1 MGIMRIA
8 SPLLVSRSSTA
19 IWLTA
24 TTIAVILLAANFTI
38 TNAQQLTSQP
48 TEIQNGTLFQNIDDS
63 IRVQVPQGWVIHDV
77 KNAGIALGVEIL
89 QGYGILAQL
98 CPEEEQPQQQQQ
110 GATALPIADG
120 NTSSSS
126 SSSNN
131 CQGSEEVIH
140 VIRYPNLGGR
150 LGFDSGDIISNNNST
165 TNAILAYQL
174 QKLQEVGYSNIHI
187 VNSTDTTINVDISTG
202 LNNNIT
208 TIAAAAATTVPAK
221 LVEMTYST
229 NLAPD
234 ETRRGYFISTAT
246 DAAPRN
252 LGMMTGYGIFYE
264 GIAAS
269 HDAQQE
275 QTMLP
280 SGILLASPTPVGQ
293 VFDSFE
299 IVASPEVAAVAAEA
313 SQTAQT
319 EDPDTN
325 EEDNGDT
332 TQDEGADNTNSNDN
346 DDNDDNDDA
355 SDSNTD
361 ENRSERNTDEDS
373 ECGGVTVGGTSAAD
387 DYGCGD
393 PDAE

>member
-48 TEIQNGTLFQNIDDS
+48 AEIQNGTLFQNIDDS

-98 CPEEEQPQQQQQ
+98 CPEEEQQQQQQQQ

-126 SSSNN
+126 SSGSNN

-202 LNNNIT
+202 LNNNNT
-208 TIAAAAATTVPAK
+208 TIAAC
-221 LVEMTYST
+221 SS
-229 NLAPD
+229 NNNN
-234 ETRRGYFISTAT
+234 S
-246 DAAPRN
+246 
-252 LGMMTGYGIFYE
+252 
-264 GIAAS
+264 
-269 HDAQQE
+269 
-275 QTMLP
+275 
-280 SGILLASPTPVGQ
+280 
-293 VFDSFE
+293 
-299 IVASPEVAAVAAEA
+299 A
-313 SQTAQT
+313 SQACR
-319 EDPDTN
+319 
-325 EEDNGDT
+325 
-332 TQDEGADNTNSNDN
+332 NDLQ
-346 DDNDDNDDA
+346 
-355 SDSNTD
+355 
-361 ENRSERNTDEDS
+361 
-373 ECGGVTVGGTSAAD
+373 
-387 DYGCGD
+387 Y
-393 PDAE
+393 

>member
-48 TEIQNGTLFQNIDDS
+48 AEIQNGTLFQNIDDS

-110 GATALPIADG
+110 QQQGARALPIADG
-120 NTSSSS
+120 NTSSSSS

-165 TNAILAYQL
+165 TNAILAYQS
-174 QKLQEVGYSNIHI
+174 KSYR
-187 VNSTDTTINVDISTG
+187 
-202 LNNNIT
+202 
-208 TIAAAAATTVPAK
+208 K
-221 LVEMTYST
+221 LVTVTST
-229 NLAPD
+229 L
-234 ETRRGYFISTAT
+234 
-246 DAAPRN
+246 
-252 LGMMTGYGIFYE
+252 
-264 GIAAS
+264 
-269 HDAQQE
+269 
-275 QTMLP
+275 
-280 SGILLASPTPVGQ
+280 
-293 VFDSFE
+293 
-299 IVASPEVAAVAAEA
+299 
-313 SQTAQT
+313 
-319 EDPDTN
+319 
-325 EEDNGDT
+325 
-332 TQDEGADNTNSNDN
+332 
-346 DDNDDNDDA
+346 
-355 SDSNTD
+355 
-361 ENRSERNTDEDS
+361 
-373 ECGGVTVGGTSAAD
+373 
-387 DYGCGD
+387 
-393 PDAE
+393 